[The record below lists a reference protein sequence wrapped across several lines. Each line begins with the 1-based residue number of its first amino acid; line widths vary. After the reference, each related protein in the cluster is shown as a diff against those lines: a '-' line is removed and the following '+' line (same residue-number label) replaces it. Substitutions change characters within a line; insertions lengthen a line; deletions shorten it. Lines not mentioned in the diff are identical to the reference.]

1 MSWSQWFAPVIC
13 DRFPLVGQ
21 WSPASCVEAV
31 KCQRTSAKR
40 NRDGVHLLRML
51 SSSRRGVVRAD
62 RLKVDVAGMMRSRA
76 RLQECGKGSQ
86 VRGCGKWKAALKSCA
101 DRNFARL
108 PC

>member
-76 RLQECGKGSQ
+76 HDCKNVERDPRFEAVESGKRL
-86 VRGCGKWKAALKSCA
+86 
-101 DRNFARL
+101 
-108 PC
+108 